1 MEKSMDVLT
10 EIDVVR
16 EKKLV
21 QKFLVELINEHG
33 LASYGEAEVRR
44 NLELGAVETLLL
56 SEDLKSKRI
65 KYKCQSCGKT
75 VQKTIKNENEVKDK
89 TCPDCNEK
97 MKVDEAEDIIDDLV
111 DLAEEI
117 GSDVELISTETE
129 EGTQLL
135 KAFGGIGAILRYRP

>member
-1 MEKSMDVLT
+1 
-10 EIDVVR
+10 
-16 EKKLV
+16 
-21 QKFLVELINEHG
+21 
-33 LASYGEAEVRR
+33 
-44 NLELGAVETLLL
+44 
-56 SEDLKSKRI
+56 
-65 KYKCQSCGKT
+65 